1 MSKKKTSTYEADDV
15 RVLTNGE
22 HLRLRPSM
30 YIGSVDNDGIYQIVK
45 EIFDNALDEYLE
57 DAAHEIHV
65 TLNGDVV
72 TILDDGRGIPVDKH
86 PQTGVS
92 TLQTVLTNLQAG
104 GKFNAKTYAV
114 SAGLHGVGAKA
125 SNYLSEF
132 LEVHVWRSNVCWRQF
147 YNRGVPEADPQKV
160 KRPGKTGT
168 ELRFRPDPEI
178 FGTAVLDR
186 ERLRGR
192 LRDVA
197 ALCRGLKVTLQ
208 VDDGTPE
215 VFDGNGSSLAA
226 VLTADGH
233 PTFTHSTETIE
244 VAVAFT
250 DVDAPE
256 ALRGF
261 VNLSDTPEGGT
272 HVQGL
277 RQAVL
282 GALQGQPGAST
293 VQDRDLLTGVRAAVH
308 VKVQNPSFKGQ
319 TKDRL
324 MDKAVEQLVASEML
338 PRLQRFFEANRP
350 LAKSLIERA
359 TRMGKAREQYKKLRL
374 AAAGQ
379 TVVRR
384 DARGVLP
391 GKLTEAADCKVRDR
405 ELFIVEGNSAA
416 GSAVESRNPKN
427 QEILR
432 LRGKIINSVREDA
445 SVSLK
450 NAEVQTLIT
459 AIGLG
464 IDPKGH
470 VADTS
475 KVRVG
480 KVLLLC
486 DADPDGQ
493 HIATLILGFFWRFAR
508 NVVDD
513 GLIHVVISPLFRGTD
528 EAGSEYWYADSIPE
542 LEKLSGL
549 AAKKLRI
556 SRLKGHGEADA
567 KEIGYYAMS
576 PKTRRTLLVT
586 GQAVDGRF
594 EALMGSDVGARKVLL
609 GIVDD

>member
-1 MSKKKTSTYEADDV
+1 MAKKKTTYEADDV

-22 HLRLRPSM
+22 HVRLRPAM
-30 YIGSVDNDGIYQIVK
+30 YIGSTDADGIYQIVK
-45 EIFDNALDEYLE
+45 EVVDNSLDEYLE
-57 DAAHEIHV
+57 GSANEIHV
-65 TLNGDVV
+65 TLDGETV
-72 TILDDGRGIPVDKH
+72 TILDNGRGIPVDKH

-92 TLQTVLTNLQAG
+92 TLQTVLTSLQAG
-104 GKFNAKTYAV
+104 GKFDSKTYSV
-114 SAGLHGVGAKA
+114 SAGLHGVGIKA
-125 SNYLSEF
+125 TNYLSAS
-132 LEVHVWRSNVCWRQF
+132 LEAHVWRASICWRLSF
-147 YNRGVPEADPQKV
+147 IRGVPVEAEPQKV
-160 KRPGKTGT
+160 KRAGKTGT

-197 ALCRGLKVTLQ
+197 ALCRGLKVTLR

-226 VLTADGH
+226 VLAADGH
-233 PTFTHSTETIE
+233 PTFTHSTDTIE

-250 DVDAPE
+250 DIDE
-256 ALRGF
+256 AEAIRGF

-282 GALQGQPGAST
+282 GALQGQQGAGT
-293 VQDRDLLTGVRAAVH
+293 VQDRDLLTGVRGAVH

-324 MDKAVEQLVASEML
+324 MDRPVEQLVASEML

-350 LAKSLIERA
+350 LAKSIIERA
-359 TRMGKAREQYKKLRL
+359 QRMGKAREQYKKLR
-374 AAAGQ
+374 AAAATQ
-379 TVVRR
+379 TVLRR

-391 GKLTEAADCKVRDR
+391 GKLTEAADCKVKDR
-405 ELFIVEGNSAA
+405 ELYICEGNSAA
-416 GSAVESRNPKN
+416 GSAIKARNPKN
-427 QEILR
+427 QEILP
-432 LRGKIINSVREDA
+432 LRGKIVNALREDA

-450 NAEVQTLIT
+450 NAEVQTLVT
-459 AIGLG
+459 AVGLTL
-464 IDPKGH
+464 DPKG
-470 VADTS
+470 VVCDTS

-508 NVVDD
+508 NVVES
-513 GLIHVVISPLFRGTD
+513 GLIHIVLSPLFRGTD

-567 KEIGYYAMS
+567 NEIGYYAMN
-576 PKTRRTLLVT
+576 PRTRRTLRVI
-586 GQAVDGRF
+586 GQTTDGRF

-609 GIVDD
+609 GIVED

>member
-1 MSKKKTSTYEADDV
+1 MAKKKTSYEADSIQ
-15 RVLTNGE
+15 VLTDGQ

-30 YIGSVDNDGIYQIVK
+30 YIGSVDHDGIYQLFK
-45 EIFDNALDEYLE
+45 ETFDNALDEYLE
-57 DAAHEIHV
+57 GVAHEVSV
-65 TLNGDVV
+65 TISDDVV
-72 TILDDGRGIPVDKH
+72 TVLDDGRGIPVDVH

-104 GKFNAKTYAV
+104 GKFNTKTYAV
-114 SAGLHGVGAKA
+114 SAGLHGVGVKA
-125 SNYLSEF
+125 VNYLSEF
-132 LEVHVWRSNVCWRQF
+132 LEVHVWRSGTCWRQF

-160 KRPGKTGT
+160 KRPGSTGT
-168 ELRFRPDPEI
+168 EIRFRPDPEI
-178 FGTAVLDR
+178 FGTSVLDR
-186 ERLRGR
+186 EQLRGR

-208 VDDGTPE
+208 VDGCTPE

-226 VLTADGH
+226 LLEADGH
-233 PTFTHSTETIE
+233 PTFTHSTDTIE

-256 ALRGF
+256 AFRGF
-261 VNLSDTPEGGT
+261 VNLSGTQEGGT
-272 HVQGL
+272 HVLGL
-277 RQAVL
+277 RGAVL

-293 VQDRDLLTGVRAAVH
+293 VADRDLLTGIRGAVH

-324 MDKAVEQLVASEML
+324 MDKAVEQLVSAEML
-338 PRLQRFFEANRP
+338 PRLQRFFEANRA
-350 LAKSLIERA
+350 LAKTLVERA
-359 TRMGKAREQYKKLRL
+359 QRMGKAREQYKKLRA

-391 GKLTEAADCKVRDR
+391 GKLTEAADCKVKDR
-405 ELFIVEGNSAA
+405 ELYICEGNSAA
-416 GSAVESRNPKN
+416 GSAIKARNPKT
-427 QEILR
+427 QEVLP
-432 LRGKIINSVREDA
+432 LRGKIVNALRVDA
-445 SVSLK
+445 ATALR
-450 NAEVQTLIT
+450 NEEVQTMIT
-459 AIGLG
+459 AIGLTL
-464 IDPKGH
+464 DPKGH

-480 KVLLLC
+480 RVLLLC

-493 HIATLILGFFWRFAR
+493 HIATLILGFFWQFAR
-508 NVVDD
+508 NVVES
-513 GLIHVVISPLFRGTD
+513 GLVHVVVSPLFRGTD
-528 EAGSEYWYADSIPE
+528 ESGTTYWYADSVNE

-549 AAKKLRI
+549 PSKKLRI

-567 KEIGYYAMS
+567 NEIGYYAMS
-576 PKTRRTLLVT
+576 PKTRRTLRVT
-586 GQAVDGRF
+586 GQAQDGRF

-609 GIVDD
+609 GIAED